1 MLNPVAFT
9 VFGLDIYW
17 YGLTYALGFLFSY
30 LFIIK
35 FAKEFGFKSE
45 FIEDVFFNVM
55 IFSVLFGRLFYVLFY
70 NPIFY
75 FNNFFEIIA
84 VWHGGMSIHGGIFG
98 VFVTLYYFSK
108 KYKLDLFKLTDLFIL
123 PASLALAFG
132 RLANFINQEL
142 VGKITTSS
150 LGVIFPLYDENTR
163 WPYQLF
169 EGFKSLIIF
178 EILFFIY
185 FFKKLKTGVLTGL
198 FLVFFSLGRFILDF
212 LREPDILFFGVIS
225 LGQLLS
231 LIYAIVGVIIL
242 VKSYRASGLQSSRAP
257 ELQRKEKKRKR

>member
-1 MLNPVAFT
+1 MLNPVAFS

-17 YGLTYALGFLFSY
+17 YGLTYAIGFLFSY
-30 LFIIK
+30 FFIIK
-35 FAKEFGFKSE
+35 FAKEFEFKSE

-55 IFSVLFGRLFYVLFY
+55 IWSVLFGRLFYVLFY

-75 FNNFFEIIA
+75 LNNPFEIIA

-98 VFVTLYYFSK
+98 AFITLYYFSK
-108 KYKLDLFKLTDLFIL
+108 KYKIHVLKLTDLFIL

-142 VGKITTSS
+142 VGKITTSN
-150 LGVIFPLYDENTR
+150 LGIVFPLYDENKR

-178 EILFFIY
+178 EILLFIY

-198 FLVFFSLGRFILDF
+198 FLVLFSLGRFILDF
-212 LREPDILFFGVIS
+212 LREPDILFFEFIS
-225 LGQLLS
+225 VGQVFS
-231 LIYAIVGVIIL
+231 LIYAIIGIIIL
-242 VKSYRASGLQSSRAP
+242 FKSHRATELQSYRAS
-257 ELQRKEKKRKR
+257 EIQRKGKKI